1 MIDITKMS
9 FTDCVPFYTLTMY
22 ENVFLPSHSYQYV
35 IKLKD
40 FGKSDTLNKGMPLFN
55 LRLSYEE
62 A

>member
-1 MIDITKMS
+1 MS